1 LPKPPDRLPKDA
13 VDRLVRLA
21 KEVDLPDPEPR
32 PGVAQFVFPLVR
44 REFRQRPPWVEPL
57 RRGYDYQGSARPT
70 LLVHQCDVCGGGM
83 AEPDAHERDPDAC
96 EREKVRQVMES

>member
-1 LPKPPDRLPKDA
+1 MSKPPDKLPQEA

-21 KEVDLPDPEPR
+21 KKVDPDPGPS
-32 PGVAQFVFPLVR
+32 PDLGSFVFPLVR

-57 RRGYDYQGSARPT
+57 RRGIDYQSSGRPA

-83 AEPDAHERDPDAC
+83 TEPDAHEKDPDAC